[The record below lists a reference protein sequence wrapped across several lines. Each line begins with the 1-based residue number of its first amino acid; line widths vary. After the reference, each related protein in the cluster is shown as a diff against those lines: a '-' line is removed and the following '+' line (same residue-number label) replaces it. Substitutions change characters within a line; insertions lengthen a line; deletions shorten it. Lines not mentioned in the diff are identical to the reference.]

1 MKRIA
6 GIFRRLIVIQRV
18 FMLLLVALFPA
29 LSYGQSCTADFTAK
43 PTSGCTPLQVE
54 YTDAS
59 SGAAAWSW
67 VFSGG
72 IPSSATGK
80 GPHKVIYNSPGTY
93 DAALTINCKAGT
105 DTEYKKGFINATA
118 CCTAD
123 FSATPTQA
131 CPGQEVTFTDAS
143 AGAVSWSWHFNGG
156 TPNYIE
162 GKGPHKVVYKAIGT
176 YDVSLEIK
184 CASSG
189 DSEYKKALIKIVD
202 CACKAD
208 FSASPTRGAA
218 PLTAVFTD
226 QSTNAVNWIWSFPG
240 GTPSAMQGKGPHT
253 IVYNAAG
260 DYNVSLQIN
269 CANGQ
274 DLLQR
279 QGYIHVDPVPLPGDY
294 GDAPEGAIAYPAT
307 GVVGAFPTCRT
318 YGPTGYIRHTGNK
331 GSFLGNKV
339 DHETD
344 GNAGSCSSGSAYDQD
359 ELCYEADSGLW
370 APDAFTLQDSGGVVT
385 VVPLCKEFA
394 GTALGETCETA
405 VWGRNINLYYNTDHV
420 DGGAYI
426 NVLIDWNQD
435 GAWGGASVCT
445 ATATPRSTDEHVL
458 KNFPVPGGTAAHLST
473 MHPPDFL
480 IGPNPGYVWARLTI
494 TETPVSLP
502 WDGSGEFNE
511 GESEDYLLKTVAKNR
526 LFDFGDAPFHARLAD
541 GGAQHRMYQGVY
553 LGSAIDAEQDGQPDN
568 QALGDDRSGR
578 DDEDGVEF
586 LNDWSAGETAEVA
599 VTCSAGG
606 MLKAWVDFNQDKD
619 WDDKGEMVL
628 DTQVAA
634 GKNTLHIIIPQDAK
648 KDSTFARFR
657 YSLQPI
663 QGPGGLAMDG
673 EVEDYRVFVRAS
685 YFDFCERDSLA
696 LVALYRST
704 NGDSWANR
712 RNWLSGPLS
721 TWYGVELDGCR
732 VRAIRLPKN
741 NLTGILP
748 REIGD
753 LDAMEL
759 LDLSTVTFAD
769 TFPNTI
775 SGNLPAE
782 LGACRAMQEL
792 DLSNNRFSGSIPAT
806 LGNLSQLAILKLQ
819 GNELTGAVPAEL
831 GRLSRLQNLSLNRN
845 ALAGEIPAALCG
857 LADLRELYLSDNQL
871 TGTIPDDIG
880 RLSNLRLLVLGRN
893 HLSGRLPASL
903 YTLTN
908 LTHLGLYDN
917 GFEGALSAEIGRLV
931 NLISL
936 IVYENRFEGELP
948 AELYTL
954 THLQQLRLNNNQF
967 SGRILPAISSLHQ
980 LLYLNL
986 ENNQFSGSV
995 PNDISRLVNLETISL
1010 HNNHFT
1016 YFPDISSLP
1025 ALETLRLEN
1034 NRLTFGDIEP
1044 NMSAAGHYYSYA
1056 PQDSLGIERDTTL
1069 TAGTPFEL
1077 RHWVDGTGN
1086 AYQWQRNGVDV
1097 AGANTTTLHIAAVAA
1112 EHIGSYICRITNS
1125 IAVDLTLYT
1134 RPVHVFV
1141 SGVTVVPDPSSQ
1153 QPDCFRLEQNHPNPF
1168 NPETQIEYQL
1178 PQSSPVRLG
1187 VYNLQGQCVRMLV
1200 NEIQDAG
1207 IKHVVWDA
1215 RSDDGKKLSSGIYIY
1230 RLEAADY
1237 RAFKKMVLLQ

>member
-29 LSYGQSCTADFTAK
+29 WSYGQSCTADFTAK

-54 YTDAS
+54 YADAS

-184 CASSG
+184 CANSG

-307 GVVGAFPTCRT
+307 GVVGAFPTCRAS
-318 YGPTGYIRHTGNK
+318 GPAGYIRHTGNK

-370 APDAFTLQDSGGVVT
+370 APDAFTLQDSGGVVK

-394 GTALGETCETA
+394 GTALGEPCETA

-426 NVLIDWNQD
+426 NVLFDWNQD
-435 GAWGGASVCT
+435 GAWGGASEC
-445 ATATPRSTDEHVL
+445 TATPRSTDEHVL

-480 IGPNPGYVWARLTI
+480 IGPNPGYVWARMTI
-494 TETPVSLP
+494 TETPVSLL

-511 GESEDYLLKTVAKNR
+511 GESEDYLLKIAR
-526 LFDFGDAPFHARLAD
+526 EHPLFDYGDAPFKTRLAD
-541 GGAQHRMYQGVY
+541 DGAQHRMYQNVC
-553 LGSAIDAEQDGQPDN
+553 LGKIIDSEEDGQPDQ
-568 QALGDDRSGR
+568 QALGDDRNGKN
-578 DDEDGVEF
+578 DEEGVVF
-586 LNDWSAGETAEVA
+586 LNEWIVGDVA
-599 VTCSAGG
+599 RVEVTCSVGG
-606 MLKAWVDFNQDKD
+606 MLKAWLDFNRDRD

-628 DTQVAA
+628 DTQLAA
-634 GKNTLHIIIPQDAK
+634 GKNLVRFTIPADAK
-648 KDSTFARFR
+648 ADSTFARFR
-657 YSLQPI
+657 FSLQAIP
-663 QGPGGLAMDG
+663 GPGGQAMDG
-673 EVEDYRVFVRAS
+673 EVEDYRAFVRAS
-685 YFDFCERDSLA
+685 YYDFCKRDSLA

-741 NLTGILP
+741 NLTGVLP
-748 REIGD
+748 SEIGN
-753 LDAMEL
+753 LDAMET

-782 LGACRAMQEL
+782 LGQCRAL
-792 DLSNNRFSGSIPAT
+792 RDLNLANNRFSGSIPAA
-806 LGNLSQLAILKLQ
+806 LGNLSQLLILRLQ
-819 GNELTGAVPAEL
+819 GNELTGEIPTEL
-831 GRLSRLQNLSLNRN
+831 GNLNQLLELSLNRN
-845 ALAGEIPAALCG
+845 MLEGEIPTALCG
-857 LADLRELYLSDNQL
+857 LATLQEMYLSNNRL
-871 TGTIPDDIG
+871 TGTIPDEIG
-880 RLSNLRLLVLGRN
+880 RLSNLSLLILGSN
-893 HLSGRLPASL
+893 HLHGQIPASL
-903 YTLTN
+903 YTLTR

-917 GFEGALSAEIGRLV
+917 EFDGPLAAEVGR
-931 NLISL
+931 
-936 IVYENRFEGELP
+936 
-948 AELYTL
+948 L
-954 THLQQLRLNNNQF
+954 THLAALVLYENQFAGGLPEELYGLSQLLQLRLNSNNF
-967 SGRILPAISSLHQ
+967 SGEISSAIGSLHELQ
-980 LLYLNL
+980 YLEL
-986 ENNQFSGSV
+986 EENNLAGPV
-995 PNDISRLVNLETISL
+995 PDELAGLSTLKGITLNDNR
-1010 HNNHFT
+1010 FT
-1016 YFPDISSLP
+1016 HFPDISALP
-1025 ALETLRLEN
+1025 ALQSLQLEN

-1044 NMSAAGHYYSYA
+1044 NMSVAGRYYSYS

-1069 TAGTPFEL
+1069 TAGMPFEL
-1077 RHWVDGTGN
+1077 CCVVDGTAN

-1097 AGANTTTLHIAAVAA
+1097 ASANNATLHIPAVAA
-1112 EHIGSYICRITNS
+1112 
-1125 IAVDLTLYT
+1125 
-1134 RPVHVFV
+1134 
-1141 SGVTVVPDPSSQ
+1141 
-1153 QPDCFRLEQNHPNPF
+1153 
-1168 NPETQIEYQL
+1168 
-1178 PQSSPVRLG
+1178 
-1187 VYNLQGQCVRMLV
+1187 
-1200 NEIQDAG
+1200 
-1207 IKHVVWDA
+1207 
-1215 RSDDGKKLSSGIYIY
+1215 
-1230 RLEAADY
+1230 
-1237 RAFKKMVLLQ
+1237 